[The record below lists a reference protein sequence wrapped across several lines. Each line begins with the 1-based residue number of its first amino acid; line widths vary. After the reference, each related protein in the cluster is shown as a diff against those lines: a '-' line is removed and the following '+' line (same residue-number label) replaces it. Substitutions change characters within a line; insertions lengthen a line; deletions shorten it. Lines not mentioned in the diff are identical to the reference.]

1 VTLSKRWSVLYRD
14 CKAPF
19 VFVLN
24 VIFSKQPRLGLVM
37 AWASSLDPYHND
49 KPWDDMTP
57 HERCLQE

>member
-1 VTLSKRWSVLYRD
+1 MLYRD

-19 VFVLN
+19 VFALN